1 MYLKML
7 PTLRAALS
15 VIGSKLSNCVLFQF
29 IVVPVHRCSSS
40 SSLAQGSLEQGRA
53 APARLARKEWAEKV
67 GLELKLP
74 SLPLGIG
81 QLGRLSEA
89 KTQSAKAA

>member
-1 MYLKML
+1 MHIGVADQHGEYE
-7 PTLRAALS
+7 AADEFEY
-15 VIGSKLSNCVLFQF
+15 GVLADFR
-29 IVVPVHRCSSS
+29 PEDS
-40 SSLAQGSLEQGRA
+40 GNGRA

-89 KTQSAKAA
+89 KTNPRKRRNQ

>member
-29 IVVPVHRCSSS
+29 S

-74 SLPLGIG
+74 SP
-81 QLGRLSEA
+81 LGRLSEA